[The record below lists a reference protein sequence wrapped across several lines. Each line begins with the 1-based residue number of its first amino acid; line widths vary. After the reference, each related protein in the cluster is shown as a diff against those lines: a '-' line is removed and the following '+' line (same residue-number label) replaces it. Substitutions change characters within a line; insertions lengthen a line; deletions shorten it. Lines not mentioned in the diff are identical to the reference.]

1 MPGFTTNAQFLR
13 YAEDE
18 YLSEFM
24 LRAMTPKPSKA
35 TPTSVTFEWGLVVG
49 EQKMQMYS
57 LEATGVTEWSLAGD
71 WDKHAVVELDLPE
84 AAKGLS
90 LVMKVPGTLRLSCAR
105 LSVTKGAIKSYSL
118 PPAIDPTRF
127 LVWGDREVTWNQ
139 LREWLAIPDEQKLYD
154 QTGSRLT
161 PIDPATWDT
170 TIVGPYDRPT
180 RVQDSPKDIGTPW
193 IYVMW
198 MLSIGRKGHYFS
210 IHRGTCS
217 DEAWA
222 RIVRLPE
229 RLGPGNVMSGS
240 IKCTSAVWMKKWAA
254 KAASARTG
262 E

>member
-1 MPGFTTNAQFLR
+1 MPELTSNAQLLR

-24 LRAMTPKPSKA
+24 LRAVEPKPARATPKR
-35 TPTSVTFEWGLVVG
+35 VTFEWGLVVG
-49 EQKMQMYS
+49 ERKMQLYS
-57 LEATGVTEWSLAGD
+57 LEATGVTEWSLDGQ
-71 WDKHAVVELDLPE
+71 WDKSAVVELALPK
-84 AAKGLS
+84 AGKGLS
-90 LVMKVPGTLRLSCAR
+90 LAMKVPGTLRLSCAK

-139 LREWLAIPDEQKLYD
+139 LREWLAIPDGHKLYD
-154 QTGSRLT
+154 QTGKRLK
-161 PIDPATWDT
+161 PIDPATWGA
-170 TIVGPYDRPT
+170 TIVGPYDVPT

-210 IHRGTCS
+210 VERGTCS

-222 RIVRLPE
+222 HIMRLPE

-240 IKCTSAVWMKKWAA
+240 IKCTTAVWMKKWVP
-254 KAASARTG
+254 RT
-262 E
+262 